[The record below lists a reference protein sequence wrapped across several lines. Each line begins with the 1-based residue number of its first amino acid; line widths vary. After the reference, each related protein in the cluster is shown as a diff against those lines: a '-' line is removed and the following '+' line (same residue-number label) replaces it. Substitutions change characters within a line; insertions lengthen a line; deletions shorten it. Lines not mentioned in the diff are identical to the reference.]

1 MQCKRPLGAVYRDQ
15 CDGQQ
20 VHACTFWS
28 LGLCVDSSVSLT
40 AALKC
45 CLQVNML
52 RRRDAEQGRIAFV
65 DISAPDYSAANNAD
79 ISYEQVDTRGCEV

>member
-1 MQCKRPLGAVYRDQ
+1 M
-15 CDGQQ
+15 
-20 VHACTFWS
+20 HTTFRS

-79 ISYEQVDTRGCEV
+79 ISYEQVDTRGYEV